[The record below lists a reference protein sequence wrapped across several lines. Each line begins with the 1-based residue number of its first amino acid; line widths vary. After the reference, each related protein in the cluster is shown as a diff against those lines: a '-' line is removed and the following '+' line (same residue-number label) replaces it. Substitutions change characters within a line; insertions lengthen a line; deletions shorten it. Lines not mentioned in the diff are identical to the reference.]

1 MKKLLVMVLTVGLLS
16 VNASVVLS
24 QDQVVITFETSV
36 YVEEPHKNAID
47 ALVET
52 YNQKNPNVKIE
63 IYGAGYADFWNNLT
77 TEVMAGNE
85 ADIVQVYT
93 ENIAT
98 YNALRPGGAFVE
110 LDSFM
115 EGTDLAEN
123 LVAQEFCVVDGK
135 TLALSNYAWGT
146 TGIFYR
152 KSMFEAAGIDPASL
166 KTWDDFVAASAK
178 LTTGNQAAMGILAS
192 SHAFVISEYNRLLG
206 RVVSNGLYF
215 PDGESGPYTADRI
228 QTNNEA
234 NVWAAKQWQEYLKN
248 YGKPVPDKKDSRE
261 LFWNGHVAINFDGP
275 WFIGM
280 SASKDEAVVN
290 DIGLIPQPAVVY
302 NGNTYKP
309 NPSVYPLVAM
319 ISKKSKHPEEAWKF
333 LEWMAGEEAQ
343 ALIAQ
348 CGMIPSNKTY
358 ASSESYTS
366 SYQMGGLFNEFLANN
381 YATPVSDPQIPQL
394 GELTQIMIDAAQE
407 MFVSGADVQATLDDA
422 AERLKDVMNR

>member
-1 MKKLLVMVLTVGLLS
+1 MRKLFVGILIMGLLAMN
-16 VNASVVLS
+16 VPAALS
-24 QDQVVITFETSV
+24 QEPIVLTFETSV
-36 YVEEPHKNAID
+36 YVEEPHKKAID
-47 ALVET
+47 ALVDA
-52 YNQKNPNVKIE
+52 YNQKNPDVKIE

-123 LVAQEFCVVDGK
+123 LVAQEFCVLDGK

-152 KSMFEAAGIDPASL
+152 KSMFEAAGVAPESL

-178 LTTGNQAAMGILAS
+178 LTTEDQAAMGILAS
-192 SHAFVISEYNRLLG
+192 SHAFVISEYNRMLG

-215 PDGESGPYTADRI
+215 PEGESGPYTPEQI

-234 NVWAAKQWQEYLKN
+234 NVWAATQWQEYLKK

-261 LFWNGHVAINFDGP
+261 LFWNGNVAINFDGP

-280 SASKDEAVVN
+280 SASKSEEVVN

-302 NGNTYKP
+302 NGTTYKP
-309 NPSVYPLVAM
+309 NPSIYPLVAM
-319 ISKKSKHPEEAWKF
+319 ISKKSEHPKEAWDF
-333 LEWMAGEEAQ
+333 LQWMASEEAQ

-366 SYQMGGLFNEFLANN
+366 EYQMGGLFNEFLANN

-407 MFVSGADVQATLDDA
+407 MFVAGADVQATLDDA
-422 AERLKDVMNR
+422 AERLKDVLSR